1 MGIRNRQAGI
11 VCALFLLA
19 FPLNRLAAQL
29 QDCGTAKDNE
39 GNLYRTVMI
48 GKQCWMRENL
58 RTTQAP
64 DGTELK
70 AFSHSSGV
78 ECSPGGNPANVLQ
91 YGLLYTWREAMNGAA
106 ATERVPSGVQG
117 LCPDGWHLPSNFE
130 WMALEDFL
138 GYRDESRC
146 GTDVNNVAKA
156 LASRQGWTPGQPGT
170 VTPCSIADVPENND
184 ASGFCA
190 LPSGCYW
197 NGHDGFGTS
206 TGFWTASE
214 GSDVSSPIHFF
225 SASNATVEINC
236 TPKEAA
242 YPVRCLK
249 NSVQ

>member
-78 ECSPGGNPANVLQ
+78 ERSPGGNPANVLQ